1 MASENLIK
9 FNEEFPN
16 SKYREIHAQYTGPI
30 DSDEGLKKYQ
40 KSKAPINSNIVS
52 FEAIKDTKN
61 RVGWIV
67 PDEYIVVD
75 IDRQEYAS
83 VVFKILKK
91 RDIKFSYMKG
101 RKGGHFIFKNTRG
114 VKSISAGTPC
124 SLGITVDIRCRNKGY
139 IILPENDTDRTWG
152 TISNDIDDIPFF
164 LVPQKDLKLHQEFL
178 GMTNGNG
185 RNDALHS
192 HILALIDYVK
202 NLTIAEKVDSV
213 KLINEFLFAD
223 PIENDELEKTV
234 LRDEILNRQVDED
247 DDKTCYEEKL
257 AKRIIQ
263 EKQIITSNEQCYF
276 FNGKYYQKLEDVDL
290 ERIIHTEYNIGLKQ
304 TRRREC
310 VQFIKLKSYVSSKE
324 LNADWNQITF
334 RNGILNIS
342 TMILMPHTPN
352 VYNTV
357 YIDYNYEEDAIFS
370 KSIDT
375 FFNTLSGFDDDLKTL
390 LYEIVGCCLIRKN
403 LFSKFFL
410 CCGQG
415 QTGKSSYLRL
425 IKNLVGKHNASFLSI
440 NDLEEKFGPIDLHNK
455 LVNLGDDVP
464 YYLKETATLKK
475 LVTGEEFLADQKYKQ
490 PINFENFATLIF
502 TTNKLP
508 EVSDKSTGFYRRLM
522 IIELNNKIT
531 KPDMFFFDRLTDAD
545 YEYLLSKAI
554 SAVTKAI
561 KNGKLTSYDGAEEKL
576 EKYRREQSATLS
588 FLTDMTYNRDNLYKK
603 PCMVVYK
610 EFEQYCRDVG
620 LKVVKKTNFDSELCR
635 ELNMVKKNTTNMKVG
650 DMNQTWR
657 YC

>member
-1 MASENLIK
+1 
-9 FNEEFPN
+9 
-16 SKYREIHAQYTGPI
+16 
-30 DSDEGLKKYQ
+30 
-40 KSKAPINSNIVS
+40 
-52 FEAIKDTKN
+52 
-61 RVGWIV
+61 
-67 PDEYIVVD
+67 
-75 IDRQEYAS
+75 
-83 VVFKILKK
+83 
-91 RDIKFSYMKG
+91 
-101 RKGGHFIFKNTRG
+101 
-114 VKSISAGTPC
+114 
-124 SLGITVDIRCRNKGY
+124 
-139 IILPENDTDRTWG
+139 
-152 TISNDIDDIPFF
+152 
-164 LVPQKDLKLHQEFL
+164 
-178 GMTNGNG
+178 
-185 RNDALHS
+185 
-192 HILALIDYVK
+192 
-202 NLTIAEKVDSV
+202 
-213 KLINEFLFAD
+213 
-223 PIENDELEKTV
+223 
-234 LRDEILNRQVDED
+234 
-247 DDKTCYEEKL
+247 
-257 AKRIIQ
+257 
-263 EKQIITSNEQCYF
+263 
-276 FNGKYYQKLEDVDL
+276 
-290 ERIIHTEYNIGLKQ
+290 
-304 TRRREC
+304 
-310 VQFIKLKSYVSSKE
+310 
-324 LNADWNQITF
+324 
-334 RNGILNIS
+334 
-342 TMILMPHTPN
+342 
-352 VYNTV
+352 
-357 YIDYNYEEDAIFS
+357 
-370 KSIDT
+370 
-375 FFNTLSGFDDDLKTL
+375 
-390 LYEIVGCCLIRKN
+390 
-403 LFSKFFL
+403 
-410 CCGQG
+410 
-415 QTGKSSYLRL
+415 
-425 IKNLVGKHNASFLSI
+425 LSI